1 MGWLTGRRLSKGWKV
16 AAEWIA
22 QNASTAQ
29 KDTDIKIVLKG
40 FVLMLLLL

>member
-1 MGWLTGRRLSKGWKV
+1 MGWKDVT
-16 AAEWIA
+16 EWIV

-29 KDTDIKIVLKG
+29 KDTDIVIVLKG